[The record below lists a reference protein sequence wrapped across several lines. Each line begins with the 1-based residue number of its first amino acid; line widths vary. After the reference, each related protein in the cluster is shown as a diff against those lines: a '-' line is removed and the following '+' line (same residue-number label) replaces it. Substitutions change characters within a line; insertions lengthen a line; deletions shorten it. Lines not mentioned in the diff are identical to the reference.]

1 MVMIRMM
8 VIMMLNMM
16 ITIRLTMILM
26 IIKLMEIMM
35 IWIWTR
41 ITVIE
46 TIAIWYT
53 TIHAQYFL
61 NFSEGKLWRMVGCN
75 LKESTR

>member
-46 TIAIWYT
+46 TIAIRYT
-53 TIHAQYFL
+53 TYMHNI
-61 NFSEGKLWRMVGCN
+61 S
-75 LKESTR
+75 